1 MTRQQ
6 WSVAGL
12 LFFSGLCAL
21 VYQTVWMREF
31 RLVFGASTP
40 ATAAVLAIFMAGLG
54 AGSAV
59 LGKRAD
65 ATANPLGYYARL
77 ELFIAAAAALSPF
90 ILMLCAKL
98 YFASGGS
105 PALGMTGATIVRL
118 ILATLVLGPATF
130 LMGGT
135 LPAAARAA
143 ESNADDARRA
153 VALLYGINTLG
164 AVAGALLSTF
174 VLVENLGNR
183 KTLFVAV
190 LVNVLVALRAR
201 SMAKNATVAPQTAA
215 TSDVDV
221 AERAANPK
229 LVYTAAALVGFA
241 FLLMEL
247 VWYRMLSPILGGTTY
262 MFGLVLAVALLG
274 IGMGGTAYA
283 LLRGGRP
290 ATLGGFAL
298 TCGFEALAVA
308 IPFAMGDRIAV
319 FAGTLR
325 QLGLTYGFPGH
336 VSTWALVT
344 MLVVFPAAF
353 ISGVQFPLLI
363 ALLGRG
369 REHVGRQIGMTYA
382 WNTVGAIV
390 GSLAGGF
397 GIMPLLSA
405 PGAWRLVAVL
415 LTALAL
421 VAAARA
427 MRQVAFAV
435 VTVLVGIA
443 AIASILA
450 TGPSAAWRN
459 GGVGVGRMP
468 KFDNQN
474 LVRSWTNHARRI
486 VVWERDGRESSVAL
500 TALEQ
505 LTFIVNGKS
514 DGSARGDAGT
524 QIGIGLIPAI
534 LHPQPKTSLVIG
546 LGTGQT
552 AGFLTAVP
560 SMQRVD
566 AVELEPNVV
575 DVARLC
581 APVNFNV
588 LENKKTHLV
597 IADAREVLLASDRQ
611 YDLIVSEPSNPYRAG
626 IASLLTQEFYESV
639 RDRLQPGGIFA
650 QWMQGYG
657 IDASTMQTVYATL
670 RSTFPY
676 VQTWRPSAGDLVMVA
691 SQQPITMDA
700 AMLRARVGSEPYAST
715 LFHTWDVTTFEG
727 FLARFVAN
735 EQFAAAAAQLA
746 PSLNTDD
753 RTVIEFGFAR
763 SLGDDASLY
772 RRLVAD
778 AEQAKMHRPLRLRGA
793 VDWSAVDPLRARAN
807 EFGEQR
813 ARDLWAAANAGR
825 GETEPRIRALA
836 QRAPVDAKLL
846 MGILRTKQRRWDE
859 ATGFLRLGFL
869 ETRTNPWVDMKTL
882 ASALDASLSVSRSDG
897 RRAAVLYDALS
908 QKFAVRLHNTRRE
921 FALISIAPL
930 FDGCGAKTLA
940 ALHGIEPHTFWD
952 ANILTIRANCYAL
965 ANDPRAQEAWDD
977 LDEYTRAEPAPVVP
991 PRKAR

>member
-54 AGSAV
+54 AGSAI

-65 ATANPLGYYARL
+65 AKENPLAYYARL
-77 ELFIAAAAALSPF
+77 ELYIAAAAAISPF

-143 ESNADDARRA
+143 ESNTDDARRA

-174 VLVENLGNR
+174 VLVENFGNR
-183 KTLFVAV
+183 TTLFLAV
-190 LVNVLVALRAR
+190 LMNALVALRAR
-201 SMAKNATVAPQTAA
+201 VMSRNATVAPQA
-215 TSDVDV
+215 TTEEVV

-229 LVYTAAALVGFA
+229 LVYAAAALVGFA

-274 IGMGGTAYA
+274 IGTGGTAYA
-283 LLRGGRP
+283 LLRGGRA

-308 IPFAMGDRIAV
+308 IPFALGDRIAI

-325 QLGLTYGFPGH
+325 QLGLSYGFAGH

-369 REHVGRQIGMTYA
+369 RENVGRQIGMTYA
-382 WNTVGAIV
+382 WNTVGAIT

-397 GIMPLLSA
+397 GLMPLLTT

-415 LTALAL
+415 LTTVAL

-427 MRQVAFAV
+427 IRQVAFAA
-435 VTVLVGIA
+435 VTVVV
-443 AIASILA
+443 AIASIAAILT
-450 TGPSAAWRN
+450 TGPSAAWRH

-468 KFDNQN
+468 RFDAQN
-474 LVRSWTNHARRI
+474 FLRSWTNHARRI

-524 QIGIGLIPAI
+524 QIGIGLIPAM
-534 LHPQPKTSLVIG
+534 LHPDPKTSLVIG

-552 AGFLTAVP
+552 AGFLAALP
-560 SMQRVD
+560 SMQRMD

-575 DVARLC
+575 EVARFC
-581 APVNFNV
+581 SPVNFDV
-588 LENKKTHLV
+588 LRNPKTNII
-597 IADAREVLLASDRQ
+597 IADAREVLLASDRK
-611 YDLIVSEPSNPYRAG
+611 YDVIVSEPSNPYRAG
-626 IASLLTQEFYESV
+626 IASLLTREFYEAV
-639 RDRLQPGGIFA
+639 RDRLQPRGIFG

-657 IDASTMQTVYATL
+657 IDASTMQTNYATL

-676 VQTWRPSAGDLVMVA
+676 VQTWRPSTGDLVMVA
-691 SQQPITMDA
+691 SMEPITMDVA
-700 AMLRARVGSEPYAST
+700 TLRQRVASEPYATT
-715 LFHTWDVTTFEG
+715 LYNTWDVTTFEG

-735 EQFAAAAAQLA
+735 EQFAAAAARLA
-746 PSLNTDD
+746 PALNTDD
-753 RTVIEFGFAR
+753 QTVIEFGFAR

-778 AEQAKMHRPLRLRGA
+778 AELVNMHRPLRLRGA
-793 VDWSAVDPLRARAN
+793 VDWNAIDSLRARAT

-813 ARDLWAAANAGR
+813 ARDLLNAANEGKA
-825 GETEPRIRALA
+825 EAEPMIRALA
-836 QRAPVDAKLL
+836 QRASVDATLL
-846 MGILRTKQRRWDE
+846 LGILRAKQRRWNE
-859 ATGFLRLGFL
+859 ATGLLRRGFL
-869 ETRTNPWVDMKTL
+869 ETRVRPWGDLKIL
-882 ASALDASLSVSRSDG
+882 AGALDASLTVARSDAQ
-897 RRAAVLYDALS
+897 RAAALYEALS
-908 QKFAVRLHNTRRE
+908 QPFAVRLHDTRRQ
-921 FALISIAPL
+921 FAMISIAPL
-930 FDGCGAKTLA
+930 FDRCGAKTLA
-940 ALHGIEPHTFWD
+940 ALHAVEPHPFWD
-952 ANILTIRANCYAL
+952 SNVLTIRANCYAL
-965 ANDPRAQEAWDD
+965 ANDARAEEAWED
-977 LDEYTRAEPAPVVP
+977 LETYVSAEPAAVVP
-991 PRKAR
+991 PRKR